1 MKQLLLSLAVALISL
16 PSIAQRASVVFFT
29 EFGEPFTV
37 FINGEKQN
45 ETPAPNVR
53 IDDVQQDFFQI
64 RVDFKDAPGDNFQA
78 NIGAEV
84 GTLATYMIKRNKK
97 GRFVAR
103 LQSATPLAGSATE
116 DVASSPPPA
125 PTRTPAPSPAVQT
138 DPVVQEPAGSEQT
151 TTISTTTTTT
161 GRPEGEA
168 VGIKMQVPGGGVTI
182 DIDGMDMD
190 MQVKETT
197 TVTTTT
203 TTTTRP
209 SERLVVEEA
218 PAPVAQRKPAVSG
231 YGGRIGCDWPVDKPA
246 IDQMKKSIS
255 SKSFEDSKMTLA
267 KQATRGKCL
276 TAEQVKEIM
285 GLFTFED
292 SKLEYAKFAYDFT
305 YDVDNYYIVND
316 AFTFESSIDDLNEF
330 IEGK

>member
-16 PSIAQRASVVFFT
+16 PSFAQRASVVFFT

-84 GTLATYMIKRNKK
+84 GSLATYMIKRNKK

-103 LQSATPLAGSATE
+103 LQSATPLADSTTE
-116 DVASSPPPA
+116 DVAATPPP
-125 PTRTPAPSPAVQT
+125 PRTPAPSPAVQT
-138 DPVVQEPAGSEQT
+138 TQETQEPAGSEQT

-161 GRPEGEA
+161 GRPESEA
-168 VGIKMQVPGGGVTI
+168 VGIKMQVPGGGITI
-182 DIDGMDMD
+182 DIDSMDMD

-203 TTTTRP
+203 TTTTKP
-209 SERLVVEEA
+209 SERPVVESA
-218 PAPVAQRKPAVSG
+218 PAAQRKPAVPG

-292 SKLEYAKFAYDFT
+292 SKLEYAKYAYDFT
-305 YDVDNYYIVND
+305 YDVDNYYMVND